1 MVPVMVLRRS
11 PFAGLL
17 LKTAVMSGIRPIQAI
32 KLKLKFGKAR
42 GISSPEIDASSISF
56 LFIKFFPRKIL
67 DLYDE
72 LYKTNSHYIKAQ
84 ENLY

>member
-1 MVPVMVLRRS
+1 MLLKRK

-17 LKTAVMSGIRPIQAI
+17 LKTAVMSGTRPIHAI

-72 LYKTNSHYIKAQ
+72 LYKTNSHHIKAQ
-84 ENLY
+84 ENLF

>member
-1 MVPVMVLRRS
+1 MVLKRN

-42 GISSPEIDASSISF
+42 GISSPEIDTSSISF

-72 LYKTNSHYIKAQ
+72 LYKTNSHYKKAQ